1 MKISNSNRIKA
12 ETNKQQ
18 EPTDNKSSEIKEIYR
33 FGHTVTLRIIFYI
46 YSSHSQP

>member
-18 EPTDNKSSEIKEIYR
+18 EPTDNKSSEIKELYR
-33 FGHTVTLRIIFYI
+33 FGHTVTLRIIF
-46 YSSHSQP
+46 

>member
-12 ETNKQQ
+12 ETNK
-18 EPTDNKSSEIKEIYR
+18 EPTDNKSSEIKELYR